1 MEEII
6 NNISKLTLEK
16 NINTK
21 RPKKLIIKIKKV
33 YLKNYQNNTNN
44 DLK

>member
-33 YLKNYQNNTNN
+33 YLKIIKII
-44 DLK
+44 LIMI